1 MRLMGGM
8 HAAQPDLHTPYSP
21 GLCCLYRCLA
31 VVEEGQVLKLA
42 IRIMNHGAVC
52 VLSLSLS
59 LSLTHTQTHS
69 HAHSLNVPVCTHTLN
84 AHAQEHTPGAC
95 GMDQTTHFRVQ
106 GISHPPATLPPPPC
120 CFSLFLNIPF
130 AVLMKTVR
138 DFYSSCLLHK

>member
-1 MRLMGGM
+1 MYASVMGGM

-31 VVEEGQVLKLA
+31 VVEDGQVLKLA
-42 IRIMNHGAVC
+42 IRIMNHGAVS
-52 VLSLSLS
+52 VLSH
-59 LSLTHTQTHS
+59 THTDTQSCTLTKCTS
-69 HAHSLNVPVCTHTLN
+69 MYTYSQCTCTGAHARCMWYGPDHSL
-84 AHAQEHTPGAC
+84 E
-95 GMDQTTHFRVQ
+95 FR
-106 GISHPPATLPPPPC
+106 GFHPPPTLPPPPC